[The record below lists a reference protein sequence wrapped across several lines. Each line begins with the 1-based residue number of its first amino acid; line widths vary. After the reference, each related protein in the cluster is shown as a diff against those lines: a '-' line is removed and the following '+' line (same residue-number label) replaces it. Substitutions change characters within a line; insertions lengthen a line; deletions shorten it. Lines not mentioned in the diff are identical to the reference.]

1 MIWLRALSFFL
12 LAPAMVLGVLPY
24 RIVGGEQRL
33 EVVFDV
39 ATYVGLMLMVAGVA
53 GLLWCFVLFV
63 QRGRGTPAPYDPP
76 RALVAEGPYT
86 VSRNPMYVCL
96 WLTLSGEVLVARSGP
111 LTAYAAMIVVS
122 TVLFVRLYEEPSL
135 RQRFG
140 ADYDAYR
147 ARVPRWLGRPRVSGP
162 VDGSGPAT

>member
-12 LAPAMVLGVLPY
+12 LAPAMVLGVVPY
-24 RIVGGEQRL
+24 LIVGGEQRRD
-33 EVVFDV
+33 VVFDV
-39 ATYVGLMLMVAGVA
+39 ATYASLTLIVAGVA
-53 GLLWCFVLFV
+53 GLLWCFALFV
-63 QRGRGTPAPYDPP
+63 HRGRGTPAPYDPP
-76 RALVAEGPYT
+76 RALVAAGPYT

-111 LTAYAAMIVVS
+111 LTAYAAVVVVS

-135 RQRFG
+135 RLRFG

-147 ARVPRWLGRPRVSGP
+147 ARVPRWLGRPRGSAP
-162 VDGSGPAT
+162 VDGSRPAS